1 MSMVSPLLAPSRGV
15 LRFWGVVIAAL
26 SVILPS
32 LSHWFAQPPLP
43 LAVLWLAYGWA
54 AEEEGEARGDHWL
67 QQVMALRAP
76 IVLALLGLLQD
87 ELANNPL
94 GLMMAIYLFA
104 FLIGRVV
111 SVLIAPELVHPW
123 VSFAVTALLSIL
135 VAAGLARW
143 AIGPEFPMKP
153 YAIAAAITIVLFP
166 FVQSLYMDTAARTR
180 SPTMGTR
187 R

>member
-1 MSMVSPLLAPSRGV
+1 MSMVSSIRAPSRGL
-15 LRFWGVVIAAL
+15 LRFWGVVIAVAT
-26 SVILPS
+26 VVLPAM
-32 LSHWFAQPPLP
+32 SHLFTQPPMP
-43 LAVLWLAYGWA
+43 LGVLWLAYGWA

-76 IVLALLGLLQD
+76 IALALLGLMQD
-87 ELANNPL
+87 ELANSPL

-135 VAAGLARW
+135 VAAALARW
-143 AIGPEFPMKP
+143 AIGPDFPMKP
-153 YAIAAAITIVLFP
+153 YAETVLITIVLFP
-166 FVQSLYMDTAARTR
+166 FVQPLFMDSAPTTRAR
-180 SPTMGTR
+180 GTLR